1 MATFTIY
8 KDRSGDY
15 RWRFK
20 SSNGR
25 IIADSAEG
33 YETKRA
39 CERGIAIV
47 KSDAPSAP
55 TRDET

>member
-1 MATFTIY
+1 MYFTIY
-8 KDRSGDY
+8 KDRNSEF

-33 YETKRA
+33 YTSEA
-39 CERGIAIV
+39 NAINGIDLLRSHAATANIY
-47 KSDAPSAP
+47 K
-55 TRDET
+55 ENY